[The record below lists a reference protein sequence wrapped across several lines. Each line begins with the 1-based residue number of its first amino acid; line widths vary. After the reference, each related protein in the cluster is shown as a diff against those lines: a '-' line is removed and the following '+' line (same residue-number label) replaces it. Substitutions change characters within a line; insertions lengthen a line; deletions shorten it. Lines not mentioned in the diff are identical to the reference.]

1 MATTLPMLQTYKN
14 VGKLFERIQ
23 AAKQPDSFTHKFL
36 YDTIGLKAVGD
47 RPLIAFLRT
56 LGFLD
61 GSSKPTAEYSK
72 LKNQAE
78 AKKAIGRAVRRAY
91 APLFEANE
99 NAHKL
104 PQDQLRGLV
113 AQVAGSDA
121 NTTTK
126 ILGTLNSLIKLAAF
140 DEAATASEEPPEKTE
155 QEEPEA
161 SIVTPPLSGLRPEF
175 VYSLQIHLPANGS
188 EETYLNI
195 FNALR
200 KVFK

>member
-1 MATTLPMLQTYKN
+1 MASTLPLLQTYKN
-14 VGKLFERIQ
+14 VGTLFQRIQ
-23 AAKQPDSFTHKFL
+23 TAKQPDAFTHKFL
-36 YDTIGLKAVGD
+36 YDTIGLKAVSD

-61 GSSKPTAEYSK
+61 ASSKPTSEYAK
-72 LKNQAE
+72 LKNEAE
-78 AKKAIGRAVRRAY
+78 AKKAIGRAIRRAY
-91 APLFEANE
+91 VYLFAANE

-121 NTTTK
+121 DTTKK
-126 ILGTLNSLIKLAAF
+126 ILGSLNALIKLADF
-140 DEAATASEEPPEKTE
+140 DDQVEAIPPAPAKPEDKE
-155 QEEPEA
+155 Q
-161 SIVTPPLSGLRPEF
+161 PLAGSAAPGLRPEF
-175 VYSLQIHLPANGS
+175 VYSLQIHLPANGT

>member
-1 MATTLPMLQTYKN
+1 MASALPMLQSYKN

-23 AAKQPDSFTHKFL
+23 AAKQPDAFTHRFL
-36 YDTIGLKAVGD
+36 YDTIGLKAVSD
-47 RPLIAFLRT
+47 RALIAFLRT

-61 GSSKPTAEYSK
+61 GSSKPTAEYAK
-72 LKNQAE
+72 LKNHAE
-78 AKKAIGRAVRRAY
+78 ATKAIGRAVRRAY

-99 NAHKL
+99 NAHRL

-126 ILGTLNSLIKLAAF
+126 ILGTINSLIKLGAL
-140 DEAATASEEPPEKTE
+140 E
-155 QEEPEA
+155 EEPETLPVVPEKPEDLEA
-161 SIVTPPLSGLRPEF
+161 PVPPRQTPGLRPDF

-188 EETYLNI
+188 EETYLSI